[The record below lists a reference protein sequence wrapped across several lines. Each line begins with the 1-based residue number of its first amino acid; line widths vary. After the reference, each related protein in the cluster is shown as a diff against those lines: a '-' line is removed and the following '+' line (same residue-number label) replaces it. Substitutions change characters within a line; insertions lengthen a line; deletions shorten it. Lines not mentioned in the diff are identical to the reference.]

1 MLLGKSRSSLECD
14 VPPLRIIFSNIL
26 TTGIYPNT
34 WKSANVTPMHKKN
47 DKQSIKNYRPISL
60 LPICAK
66 IFEKIVFDQLYSY
79 FTSNGL
85 ITKNQSGFRS
95 GDSAINQL
103 IELVNEIQKSFDQ
116 RNSYEVRSIFLD
128 ISKAFDKVWH
138 EGLIQK
144 LNQNGVCGNA
154 LIFPRGYLKDRRQR
168 VVINGSCSD
177 FLPIESGVPQG
188 SVLGPLIFLIYINDL
203 EKDIKSR
210 IKFFADDTMLYSVVH
225 DPNVSANE
233 LNHDL
238 KLINDWA
245 YQWKMSFN
253 PDVDKQ
259 AVEVLFSQ
267 INKAQFFNGNEILQV
282 NEHKHLG
289 MILDSTLSFSS
300 HINEKIKITR
310 KNIGVLKFLSSY
322 IPLKTPDQI
331 YKVHE

>member
-1 MLLGKSRSSLECD
+1 M
-14 VPPLRIIFSNIL
+14 
-26 TTGIYPNT
+26 
-34 WKSANVTPMHKKN
+34 
-47 DKQSIKNYRPISL
+47 
-60 LPICAK
+60 
-66 IFEKIVFDQLYSY
+66 
-79 FTSNGL
+79 
-85 ITKNQSGFRS
+85 
-95 GDSAINQL
+95 
-103 IELVNEIQKSFDQ
+103 VNEIHKSFDQ
-116 RNSYEVRSIFLD
+116 CNSYEVRSIFLD

-144 LNQNGVCGNA
+144 LNQNGVCGKA
-154 LIFPRGYLKDRRQR
+154 LIFLRGYLKDRRQR

-177 FLPIESGVPQG
+177 FLPIESGVPQE
-188 SVLGPLIFLIYINDL
+188 SVLGPLLFLIYINDL
-203 EKDIKSR
+203 EKDSKSR

-253 PDVDKQ
+253 PDVNKQ

-267 INKAQFFNGNEILQV
+267 INKAQVHPPPPLLFNGNEILKV

-300 HINEKIKITR
+300 HINEKIKIRR

-322 IPLKTPDQI
+322 IPLKTLDQI
-331 YKVHE
+331 YKLFIRPHFDYGDVIYHVPNKTNMFDSSITLRKLMNDIERVQYRAALAITGACQGTNRNKLYDELGWESLCDTQIFKR